1 MIKQEKKNKTDGFS
15 KDAMKMYLYFDAVL
29 GLDFMRCED
38 FRASLD
44 RCFLCYT
51 C

>member
-1 MIKQEKKNKTDGFS
+1 
-15 KDAMKMYLYFDAVL
+15 MKMYLYFDAVL

-44 RCFLCYT
+44 RCFLLHLLIEMNLLCGILEG